1 MESSPTEKWLLEMD
15 GYHLS
20 ALTSGIYQAK
30 GAGRL
35 WEG

>member
-15 GYHLS
+15 GCDLS
-20 ALTSGIYQAK
+20 ALISGIYQAK

-35 WEG
+35 WKG